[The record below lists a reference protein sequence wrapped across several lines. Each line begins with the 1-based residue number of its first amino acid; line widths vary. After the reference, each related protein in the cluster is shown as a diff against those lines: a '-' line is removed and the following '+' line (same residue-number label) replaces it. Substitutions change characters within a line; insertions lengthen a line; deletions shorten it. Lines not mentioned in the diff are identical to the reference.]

1 MLVIGTF
8 IDFHILELLYFII
21 RHGALEADLDSMH
34 MR

>member
-8 IDFHILELLYFII
+8 IDFHILELYFII
-21 RHGALEADLDSMH
+21 RHGALEVDIDSMH